1 MLDFFVHLSAEAWT
15 AIGTIALAF
24 ATLVLVAVGFRQLRS
39 IRAEAK
45 KERTL
50 AICHRYDIDPV
61 LDVSLRSLWILQTS
75 GNKTAKELKKHR
87 PDIVTVLNYLDSIAV
102 GIEQELYIEELA
114 RDHIES
120 IVKTHVEQ
128 YLKGTT
134 PKSAGLNPDHYK
146 SLTKLCDSWSEVHAI
161 RYRDGTRSASK
172 MWKYFRRS
180 T

>member
-1 MLDFFVHLSAEAWT
+1 MFNFLLQLDAEAWT

-24 ATLVLVAVGFRQLRS
+24 ATLVLVAVGYRQLIS

-75 GNKTAKELKKHR
+75 ANKTAKDLKKHR

-128 YLKGTT
+128 
-134 PKSAGLNPDHYK
+134 
-146 SLTKLCDSWSEVHAI
+146 
-161 RYRDGTRSASK
+161 
-172 MWKYFRRS
+172 
-180 T
+180 